1 MTAWQEN
8 MSTPPL
14 TRIGKYE
21 VTGLLGRGGMG
32 LVYRAF
38 DKHLGREVAIKTITE
53 GFAGDP
59 EMLERF
65 YREAAKTGMLKH
77 PNIVTVYDL
86 GEQEGFPYIVMEY
99 VAGEALDRVIQ
110 SARPLPLASRLRII
124 EQVCSALAYAH
135 RNDVIHRDVKP
146 ANVIVQPDGV
156 AKLLDFGIARQEKQ
170 DRGLTRTGNV
180 IGTIHY
186 MAPERLR
193 DRAFDGRSDI
203 FSAGIMLYQLLT
215 GQLPFNGEDFGVI
228 QKLLNEKHPPLSNY
242 LHAYPVALDA
252 ILDRSLAKD
261 PDERYNSAD
270 EMAAEISAVV
280 DEVKKGQ
287 VLEMVEQAESLV
299 KEQEFTKAREVLLQ
313 VTKLDAQHTKARQLL
328 VLVQQHLAMLQRAGQ
343 IRELKFQAETEA
355 HERQYDIAISHLEE
369 ALRLD
374 PSSSELAEML
384 ESVRGKKQTRERI
397 EGYLQQA
404 DGARSRGD
412 LGAAQAIIAKA
423 LDLDRD
429 DSRVRAAY
437 AAVVQQVEEAARLAK
452 TRQLLDSARNEMGSR
467 RFTAAMKLLSEVEHL
482 DPSNPEVISLLK
494 QAKTGQEQERRRI
507 IVEQLQNEISAAT
520 THKQLTTAASRVN
533 VALERMPNEP
543 SLLKFKGQLSRQI
556 RDFEARREVD
566 ETVQRCRALLETAP
580 QEALHLV
587 RDKLREFPGNER
599 LLVLQA
605 SVEEQIESVK
615 LQESRAHFLAQAH
628 EAINQ
633 HQYRQAVRLL
643 DTCQADGIFSDEIT
657 ELLEFARHE
666 ADQQQRESLV
676 EKSFAEAQGL
686 LAKGAYLEAIRLL
699 EPVVQQTG
707 DVSMRALLDKARS
720 QEQVLQQ
727 KIGTVL
733 NATQELLQSELYE
746 EAASWIESQPELILQ
761 APPVQEDLR
770 KLRAARDREQA
781 LSQMVGNAYG
791 ALDSLDVAGG
801 WATLEAGLQSNP
813 ESPLLKRTRET
824 FEKRMRVTA
833 DEALSSALERAHG
846 ALDAGDPRGAVD
858 VIRSVAALTEHARL
872 ELQGE
877 RQRLLKDAL
886 RARML
891 ARIGIRKTHA
901 TGIRT
906 KTED

>member
-1 MTAWQEN
+1 

-215 GQLPFNGEDFGVI
+215 GQLPFNGEDFSVI
-228 QKLLNEKHPPLSNY
+228 QKLLNEKHPPLGNY
-242 LHAYPVALDA
+242 LHEYPAALDA
-252 ILDRSLAKD
+252 ILDHSLAKD

-270 EMAAEISAVV
+270 EMAAEISTVV

-343 IRELKFQAETEA
+343 IRELKFQAETET

-384 ESVRGKKQTRERI
+384 DSVRRKKQARERI

-412 LGAAQAIIAKA
+412 LGAAQSIIAKA
-423 LDLDRD
+423 LEVDKD

-467 RFTAAMKLLSEVEHL
+467 RFTAAMKLLNEVEQI

-494 QAKTGQEQERRRI
+494 QAKTGQEQERRRMV
-507 IVEQLQNEISAAT
+507 VEQLQDEISLAT
-520 THKQLTTAASRVN
+520 THEQLTTAVSRVN

-543 SLLKFKGQLSRQI
+543 SLLKFKGQLSRQL

-580 QEALHLV
+580 EEALQLV
-587 RDKLREFPGNER
+587 REKLREFPGNER

-633 HQYRQAVRLL
+633 HQYRQALRLL
-643 DTCQADGIFSDEIT
+643 ETCHADGIFSDEIA

-686 LAKGAYLEAIRLL
+686 LAKGAYMEAIRLL

-720 QEQVLQQ
+720 QEQILQL
-727 KIGTVL
+727 KIGNLL
-733 NATQELLQSELYE
+733 NAVQELVQGGLYE
-746 EAASWIESQPELILQ
+746 EAASWIESQPELVLQ
-761 APPVQEDLR
+761 ALPVQEELR
-770 KLRAARDREQA
+770 KVRAASDREQA
-781 LSQMVGNAYG
+781 LLHIVGNAYG
-791 ALDSLDVAGG
+791 ALDNLDVAGG

-824 FEKRMRVTA
+824 FEKRTRVTA
-833 DEALSSALERAHG
+833 DEALSSALERARG
-846 ALDAGDPRGAVD
+846 ALATGDSRTAVD

-901 TGIRT
+901 TGTRT

>member
-1 MTAWQEN
+1 
-8 MSTPPL
+8 MSTQPL

-110 SARPLPLASRLRII
+110 SARPLPLAFRLRII

-170 DRGLTRTGNV
+170 ERGLTRTGNV

-215 GQLPFNGEDFGVI
+215 GQLPFSGEDFSVV
-228 QKLLNEKHPPLSNY
+228 QKLLNEKHPPLGNY
-242 LHAYPVALDA
+242 LQDYPAALDA

-270 EMAAEISAVV
+270 EMAAEIYAVAE
-280 DEVKKGQ
+280 EVKKNQ
-287 VLEMVEQAESLV
+287 VLEMFQRAESLV
-299 KEQEFTKAREVLLQ
+299 KEQEYTKARELLLQ
-313 VTKLDAQHTKARQLL
+313 VTKLDGQHTGARQLL
-328 VLVQQHLAMLQRAGQ
+328 VVVQQNLALRQRAGQ
-343 IRELKFQAETEA
+343 IKELKFQADA
-355 HERQYDIAISHLEE
+355 ALHERQYDVAISQIEE

-384 ESVRGKKQTRERI
+384 ESVRRKKQARERI

-404 DGARSRGD
+404 DGARTRGD
-412 LGAAQAIIAKA
+412 LEAAQAIIAKA
-423 LDLDRD
+423 LDLDKE

-452 TRQLLDSARNEMGSR
+452 TRELLDSARSEMGSR
-467 RFTAAMKLLSEVEHL
+467 HFTAAMKLLSDVEQI
-482 DPSNPEVISLLK
+482 DPSNPELISLLK
-494 QAKTGQEQERRRI
+494 QAKSGQEQEQRRRV
-507 IVEQLQNEISAAT
+507 VEQLQNEISVAT
-520 THKQLTTAASRVN
+520 THEQLTTAAARVN
-533 VALERMPNEP
+533 IALERMPNEP
-543 SLLKFKGQLSRQI
+543 SLLKFKGQLVRQI

-566 ETVQRCRALLETAP
+566 DTVQRCRALLETAP
-580 QEALHLV
+580 HEALQLV

-599 LLVLQA
+599 LLVLQS
-605 SVEEQIESVK
+605 SVEEQIENIK
-615 LQESRAHFLAQAH
+615 LQESREHFLAQAH

-633 HQYRQAVRLL
+633 RQYRQAVRLL
-643 DTCQADGIFSDEIT
+643 ETCQADGIFSGEIA

-676 EKSFAEAQGL
+676 ETTFAEAQGL
-686 LAKGAYLEAIRLL
+686 LAKGAYVAAIRLL
-699 EPVVQQTG
+699 EPVVQKTS

-720 QEQVLQQ
+720 QEQALQQ
-727 KIGTVL
+727 KIGNVL
-733 NATQELLQSELYE
+733 STAQELVQGALYE
-746 EAASWIESQPELILQ
+746 EAVTFLQSQPDSVSQ
-761 APPVQEDLR
+761 APPVQEEVR
-770 KLRAARDREQA
+770 KLRATRDNEEA
-781 LSQMVGNAYG
+781 LLQLVGNAYG
-791 ALDSLDVAGG
+791 ALDNLDGAGG

-813 ESPLLKRTRET
+813 ESPLLNRVRET
-824 FEKRMRVTA
+824 FQKRMRVTA
-833 DEALSSALERAHG
+833 DEALSAALQRARA
-846 ALDAGDPRGAVD
+846 ALAAGEPRSAVD
-858 VIRSVAALTEHARL
+858 VIRSVAALTGHARL

-877 RQRLLKDAL
+877 RQQLLKEAL

-891 ARIGIRKTHA
+891 ARIGIRRTRSSAIPA
-901 TGIRT
+901 TP
-906 KTED
+906 EE

>member
-1 MTAWQEN
+1 L
-8 MSTPPL
+8 STQPL

-99 VAGEALDRVIQ
+99 VAGEALDRMIQ
-110 SARPLPLASRLRII
+110 SARPLPLAFRLKIV

-170 DRGLTRTGNV
+170 ERGLTRTGNV

-203 FSAGIMLYQLLT
+203 FSVGIMLYQLLT
-215 GQLPFNGEDFGVI
+215 GQLPFTGEDFSVV

-242 LHAYPVALDA
+242 LHDYPAALDA

-261 PDERYNSAD
+261 PDQRYNSAD
-270 EMAAEISAVV
+270 EMAAEIYAVAE
-280 DEVKKGQ
+280 EVKKSQ
-287 VLEMVEQAESLV
+287 VLEMIEQAESLV
-299 KEQEFTKAREVLLQ
+299 KDQEYTKAREILLQ
-313 VTKLDAQHTKARQLL
+313 VTKLDAQHTKARILL
-328 VLVQQHLAMLQRAGQ
+328 VVVQQNLALLQRAGQ
-343 IRELKFQAETEA
+343 IRELKFQADA
-355 HERQYDIAISHLEE
+355 ALHERQYDLSIGHLEE

-384 ESVRGKKQTRERI
+384 GSVRGKKLARERI
-397 EGYLQQA
+397 EGYLRQA

-412 LGAAQAIIAKA
+412 LEAAQAIIAKA
-423 LDLDRD
+423 LDLDKD

-452 TRQLLDSARNEMGSR
+452 TRQLLDSARSEMGSR
-467 RFTAAMKLLSEVEHL
+467 RFTAAMKLLSEVEQI

-494 QAKTGQEQERRRI
+494 QAKSGQEQEQRRRV
-507 IVEQLQNEISAAT
+507 VEQLQNEISVAT
-520 THKQLTTAASRVN
+520 THEQLTTAAARVN

-543 SLLKFKGQLSRQI
+543 SLLKFKGQMSRQI

-580 QEALHLV
+580 HDALQLV

-599 LLVLQA
+599 LLVLQS
-605 SVEEQIESVK
+605 SVEEQLESIK
-615 LQESRAHFLAQAH
+615 LQESRAHYLAQAH

-643 DTCQADGIFSDEIT
+643 ETCQADGIFSGEIV

-686 LAKGAYLEAIRLL
+686 LAKGAYVAAIRLL

-720 QEQVLQQ
+720 QDQALQQ
-727 KIGTVL
+727 KIGNVL
-733 NATQELLQSELYE
+733 NAAQELVQGELSE
-746 EAASWIESQPELILQ
+746 EAVTLLQSQPELVLQ
-761 APPVQEDLR
+761 AAPVQEEIR
-770 KLRAARDREQA
+770 KLRAARDSEEATLR
-781 LSQMVGNAYG
+781 LVGSAYG
-791 ALDSLDVAGG
+791 ALDNLDVAGG

-813 ESPLLKRTRET
+813 ESPLLNRVRET

-833 DEALSSALERAHG
+833 DEALSSALERARA
-846 ALDAGDPRGAVD
+846 ALAAGDPRSAVD
-858 VIRSVAALTEHARL
+858 VIRSVSALTGHARL

-877 RQRLLKDAL
+877 RQRLLKEAL

-891 ARIGIRKTHA
+891 ARIGIR
-901 TGIRT
+901 RT
-906 KTED
+906 RPISSQTTPDD

>member
-1 MTAWQEN
+1 
-8 MSTPPL
+8 
-14 TRIGKYE
+14 
-21 VTGLLGRGGMG
+21 MG

-99 VAGEALDRVIQ
+99 VAGEALDRMIQ
-110 SARPLPLASRLRII
+110 SARPLPLAFRLKIV

-170 DRGLTRTGNV
+170 ERGLTRTGNV

-203 FSAGIMLYQLLT
+203 FSVGIMLYQLLT
-215 GQLPFNGEDFGVI
+215 GQLPFTGEDFSVV

-242 LHAYPVALDA
+242 LHDYPAALDA
-252 ILDRSLAKD
+252 ILDRSLAKA
-261 PDERYNSAD
+261 PDQRYNSAD
-270 EMAAEISAVV
+270 EMAAEIYAVAE
-280 DEVKKGQ
+280 EVKKSQ
-287 VLEMVEQAESLV
+287 VLEMIEQAESLV
-299 KEQEFTKAREVLLQ
+299 KDQEYTKAREILLQ

-328 VLVQQHLAMLQRAGQ
+328 VAVQQNLALLQRAGQ
-343 IRELKFQAETEA
+343 IRELKFQAEA
-355 HERQYDIAISHLEE
+355 ALHERQYDLAIGHLEE
-369 ALRLD
+369 ALRMD

-384 ESVRGKKQTRERI
+384 GSVRGKKLARERI
-397 EGYLQQA
+397 EGYLRQA

-412 LGAAQAIIAKA
+412 LEAAQAIIAKA
-423 LDLDRD
+423 LDLDKD

-452 TRQLLDSARNEMGSR
+452 TRQLLDSARSEMGSR
-467 RFTAAMKLLSEVEHL
+467 RFTAAMKLLSEVEQI

-494 QAKTGQEQERRRI
+494 QAKSGQEQEQRRRV
-507 IVEQLQNEISAAT
+507 VEQLQNEISVAT
-520 THKQLTTAASRVN
+520 THEQLTTAAARVN
-533 VALERMPNEP
+533 MALERMPNEP

-580 QEALHLV
+580 HDALQLV

-599 LLVLQA
+599 LLVLQS
-605 SVEEQIESVK
+605 SVEEQLESIK
-615 LQESRAHFLAQAH
+615 LQESRAHYLAQAH

-643 DTCQADGIFSDEIT
+643 ETCQADGIFSGEIA

-686 LAKGAYLEAIRLL
+686 LAKGAYVAAIRLL

-720 QEQVLQQ
+720 QDQALQQ
-727 KIGTVL
+727 KIGNVL
-733 NATQELLQSELYE
+733 NAAQELVQGELSE
-746 EAASWIESQPELILQ
+746 EAVTLLQSQPELVLQ
-761 APPVQEDLR
+761 AAPVQEEIR
-770 KLRAARDREQA
+770 KLRAARDSEEATLR
-781 LSQMVGNAYG
+781 LVGSAYG
-791 ALDSLDVAGG
+791 ALDNLDVAGG

-813 ESPLLKRTRET
+813 ESPLLNRVRET
-824 FEKRMRVTA
+824 FEERMRVTA
-833 DEALSSALERAHG
+833 DEALSSALERARA
-846 ALDAGDPRGAVD
+846 ALAAGDPRSAVD
-858 VIRSVAALTEHARL
+858 VIRSVSALTGHARL

-877 RQRLLKDAL
+877 RQRLLKEAL

-891 ARIGIRKTHA
+891 ARIGIR
-901 TGIRT
+901 RT
-906 KTED
+906 RPISSQTTPDD

>member
-1 MTAWQEN
+1 
-8 MSTPPL
+8 MSTQPL

-110 SARPLPLASRLRII
+110 SARPLPLAFRLRII

-170 DRGLTRTGNV
+170 ERGLTRTGNV

-215 GQLPFNGEDFGVI
+215 GQLPFSGEDFSVV
-228 QKLLNEKHPPLSNY
+228 QKLLNEKHPPLGNY
-242 LHAYPVALDA
+242 LQDYPAALDA

-270 EMAAEISAVV
+270 EMAAEIYAVAE
-280 DEVKKGQ
+280 EVKKNQ
-287 VLEMVEQAESLV
+287 VLEMFQRAESLV
-299 KEQEFTKAREVLLQ
+299 KEQEYTKARELLLQ
-313 VTKLDAQHTKARQLL
+313 VTKLDGQHTGARQLL
-328 VLVQQHLAMLQRAGQ
+328 VVVQQNLALRQRAGQ
-343 IRELKFQAETEA
+343 IKELKFQADA
-355 HERQYDIAISHLEE
+355 ALHERQYDVAISQIEE

-384 ESVRGKKQTRERI
+384 ESVRRKKQARERI

-404 DGARSRGD
+404 DGARTRGD
-412 LGAAQAIIAKA
+412 LEAAQAIIAKA
-423 LDLDRD
+423 LDLDKE

-437 AAVVQQVEEAARLAK
+437 ASVVQQVEEAARLAK
-452 TRQLLDSARNEMGSR
+452 TRELLDSARSEMGSR
-467 RFTAAMKLLSEVEHL
+467 HFTAAMKLLSDVEQI
-482 DPSNPEVISLLK
+482 DPSNPELISLLK
-494 QAKTGQEQERRRI
+494 QAKSGQEQEQRRRV
-507 IVEQLQNEISAAT
+507 VEQLQNEISVAT
-520 THKQLTTAASRVN
+520 THEQLTTAAARVN
-533 VALERMPNEP
+533 IALERMPNEP
-543 SLLKFKGQLSRQI
+543 SLLKFKGQLVRQI

-566 ETVQRCRALLETAP
+566 DTVQRCRALLETAP
-580 QEALHLV
+580 HEALQLV

-599 LLVLQA
+599 LLVLQS
-605 SVEEQIESVK
+605 SVEEQIENIK
-615 LQESRAHFLAQAH
+615 LQESREHFLAQAH

-633 HQYRQAVRLL
+633 RQYRQAVRLL
-643 DTCQADGIFSDEIT
+643 ETCQADGIFSGEIA

-676 EKSFAEAQGL
+676 ETTFAEAQGL
-686 LAKGAYLEAIRLL
+686 LAKGAYVAAIRLL
-699 EPVVQQTG
+699 EPVVQKTS

-720 QEQVLQQ
+720 QEQALQQ
-727 KIGTVL
+727 KIGNVL
-733 NATQELLQSELYE
+733 STAQELVQGALYE
-746 EAASWIESQPELILQ
+746 EAVTFLQSQPDSVSQ
-761 APPVQEDLR
+761 APPVQEEVR
-770 KLRAARDREQA
+770 KLRATRDNEEA
-781 LSQMVGNAYG
+781 LLQLVGNAYG
-791 ALDSLDVAGG
+791 ALDNLDGAGG

-813 ESPLLKRTRET
+813 ESPLLNRVRET
-824 FEKRMRVTA
+824 FQKRMRVTA
-833 DEALSSALERAHG
+833 DEALSAALQRARA
-846 ALDAGDPRGAVD
+846 ALAAGEPRSAVD
-858 VIRSVAALTEHARL
+858 VIRSVAALTGHARL

-877 RQRLLKDAL
+877 RQQLLKEAL

-891 ARIGIRKTHA
+891 ARIGIRRTRSSAIPA
-901 TGIRT
+901 TP
-906 KTED
+906 EE

>member
-1 MTAWQEN
+1 
-8 MSTPPL
+8 MSTQPL

-99 VAGEALDRVIQ
+99 VAGEALDRMIQ
-110 SARPLPLASRLRII
+110 SARPLPLAFRLKIV

-170 DRGLTRTGNV
+170 ERGLTRTGNV

-203 FSAGIMLYQLLT
+203 FSVGIMLYQLLT
-215 GQLPFNGEDFGVI
+215 GQLPFTGEDFSVV

-242 LHAYPVALDA
+242 LHDYPAALDA

-261 PDERYNSAD
+261 PDQRYNSAD
-270 EMAAEISAVV
+270 EMAAEIYAVAE
-280 DEVKKGQ
+280 EVKKSQ
-287 VLEMVEQAESLV
+287 VLEMIEQAESLV
-299 KEQEFTKAREVLLQ
+299 KDQEYTKAREILLQ

-328 VLVQQHLAMLQRAGQ
+328 VVVQQNLALLQRAGQ
-343 IRELKFQAETEA
+343 IRELKFQADA
-355 HERQYDIAISHLEE
+355 ALHERQYDLSIGHLEE

-384 ESVRGKKQTRERI
+384 GSVRGKKLARERI
-397 EGYLQQA
+397 EGYLRQA

-412 LGAAQAIIAKA
+412 LEAAQAIIAKA
-423 LDLDRD
+423 LDLDKD

-452 TRQLLDSARNEMGSR
+452 TRQLLDSARSEMGSR
-467 RFTAAMKLLSEVEHL
+467 RFTAAMKLLSEVEQI

-494 QAKTGQEQERRRI
+494 QAKSGQEQEQRRRV
-507 IVEQLQNEISAAT
+507 VEQLQNEISVAT
-520 THKQLTTAASRVN
+520 THEQLTTAAARVN

-543 SLLKFKGQLSRQI
+543 SLLKFKGQMSRQI

-580 QEALHLV
+580 HDALQLV

-599 LLVLQA
+599 LLVLQS
-605 SVEEQIESVK
+605 SVEEQLESIK
-615 LQESRAHFLAQAH
+615 LQESRAHYLAQAH

-643 DTCQADGIFSDEIT
+643 ETCQADGIFSGEIV

-686 LAKGAYLEAIRLL
+686 LAKGAYVAAIRLL

-720 QEQVLQQ
+720 QDQALQQ
-727 KIGTVL
+727 KIGNVL
-733 NATQELLQSELYE
+733 NAAQELVQGELSE
-746 EAASWIESQPELILQ
+746 EAVTLLQSQPELVLQ
-761 APPVQEDLR
+761 AAPVQEEIR
-770 KLRAARDREQA
+770 KLRAARDSEEATLR
-781 LSQMVGNAYG
+781 LVGSAYG
-791 ALDSLDVAGG
+791 ALDNLDVAGG

-813 ESPLLKRTRET
+813 ESPLLNRVRET

-833 DEALSSALERAHG
+833 DEALSSALERARA
-846 ALDAGDPRGAVD
+846 ALAAGDPRSAVD
-858 VIRSVAALTEHARL
+858 VIRSVSALTGHARL

-877 RQRLLKDAL
+877 RQRLLKEAL

-891 ARIGIRKTHA
+891 ARIGIR
-901 TGIRT
+901 RT
-906 KTED
+906 RPISSQTTPDD

>member
-1 MTAWQEN
+1 LSA
-8 MSTPPL
+8 PPL

-99 VAGEALDRVIQ
+99 VAGEALDRMIQ
-110 SARPLPLASRLRII
+110 SARPLPLASRLKII

-170 DRGLTRTGNV
+170 ERGLTRTGNV

-215 GQLPFNGEDFGVI
+215 GQLPFTGEDFSVV

-242 LHAYPVALDA
+242 LHDYPAALDA

-261 PDERYNSAD
+261 PDQRYNSAD
-270 EMAAEISAVV
+270 EMAAEIYAAA

-287 VLEMVEQAESLV
+287 VLEMFQQAESLV
-299 KEQEFTKAREVLLQ
+299 KDEEYIKAREILLQ

-328 VLVQQHLAMLQRAGQ
+328 VVVQQNLALRQRADQ
-343 IRELKFQAETEA
+343 IRELKFQSEA
-355 HERQYDIAISHLEE
+355 ALQERQYDVAINHLEE

-384 ESVRGKKQTRERI
+384 GSVRQKKQAKERI
-397 EGYLQQA
+397 EGYLRQA
-404 DGARSRGD
+404 DGARGRGD
-412 LGAAQAIIAKA
+412 LEAAQAIIAKA
-423 LDLDRD
+423 LDLDQD

-437 AAVVQQVEEAARLAK
+437 AAVVQQVEEAARVAK
-452 TRQLLDSARNEMGSR
+452 TRQLLESARNEMGSR
-467 RFTAAMKLLSEVEHL
+467 HFTAAMKLLSEVEQI

-494 QAKTGQEQERRRI
+494 QAKSGQEQEQRRRV
-507 IVEQLQNEISAAT
+507 VEQLQNEISVAT
-520 THKQLTTAASRVN
+520 SHEQLSTVASRVN
-533 VALERMPNEP
+533 MALERMPNEP

-566 ETVQRCRALLETAP
+566 DTVQRCRALLETAP
-580 QEALHLV
+580 QDALQVV

-599 LLVLQA
+599 LLVLQ
-605 SVEEQIESVK
+605 SSIEEQIEHIK
-615 LQESRAHFLAQAH
+615 LQESRAHFLAQAN

-633 HQYRQAVRLL
+633 RQYRQAVRLME
-643 DTCQADGIFSDEIT
+643 TCQADGIFSGEIA

-676 EKSFAEAQGL
+676 ETSFSEAQGL
-686 LAKGAYLEAIRLL
+686 LAKGAYLAAIRLL
-699 EPVVQQTG
+699 EPVVQQTA

-720 QEQVLQQ
+720 QEQALQQ
-727 KIGTVL
+727 KIGGVL
-733 NATQELLQSELYE
+733 GAAQELVQGELYD
-746 EAASWIESQPELILQ
+746 EAITFLQSQPELVLQ
-761 APPVQEDLR
+761 APPVQEELR
-770 KLRAARDREQA
+770 KLRAVRENEEATLQ
-781 LSQMVGNAYG
+781 LVGNAYG
-791 ALDSLDVAGG
+791 ALDSFDVAGG
-801 WATLEAGLQSNP
+801 WTILEAGLRANP
-813 ESPLLKRTRET
+813 DSPLLKRVRET

-833 DEALSSALERAHG
+833 DEALSSALEGARA
-846 ALDAGDPRGAVD
+846 ALAAGDARAAVD
-858 VIRSVAALTEHARL
+858 VIRSVSALTGHARL

-877 RQRLLKDAL
+877 RQRLLKEAL
-886 RARML
+886 RSRML
-891 ARIGIRKTHA
+891 ARIGIRRGRNTA
-901 TGIRT
+901 TRPAA
-906 KTED
+906 ED

>member
-1 MTAWQEN
+1 
-8 MSTPPL
+8 MSTKPL

-110 SARPLPLASRLRII
+110 SARPLPLVFRLKII

-170 DRGLTRTGNV
+170 ERGLTRTGNV

-215 GQLPFNGEDFGVI
+215 GQLPFAGEDASVI
-228 QKLLNEKHPPLSNY
+228 QKLLNERHPPLSNY
-242 LHAYPVALDA
+242 LSDYPPELDA

-261 PDERYNSAD
+261 PDDRYSSAD
-270 EMAAEISAVV
+270 EMAGEIYAVA
-280 DEVKKGQ
+280 DGVKKGQ
-287 VLEMVEQAESLV
+287 VLEMLEQAESLV
-299 KEQEFTKAREVLLQ
+299 KEQEFLKARELLLQ
-313 VTKLDAQHTKARQLL
+313 VTKLDGQHTKARQLL
-328 VLVQQHLAMLQRAGQ
+328 VQVQQNLALRARAGQ
-343 IRELKFQAETEA
+343 IRELRFQAEA
-355 HERQYDIAISHLEE
+355 ALHERQYDVAIGHLEE

-384 ESVRGKKQTRERI
+384 ESVRKKKQTRERI
-397 EGYLQQA
+397 EGYLRQA

-412 LGAAQAIIAKA
+412 LESAQAMIAKA
-423 LDLDRD
+423 LDLDKE

-437 AAVVQQVEEAARLAK
+437 AVVVQQVEEAARVAK
-452 TRQLLDSARNEMGSR
+452 ARQLLESARNEMASR
-467 RFTAAMKLLSEVEHL
+467 RFTAAMKLLNDVEQI
-482 DPSNPEVISLLK
+482 DPSNPELISLLK
-494 QAKTGQEQERRRI
+494 QAKAGQELEQRRRV
-507 IVEQLQNEISAAT
+507 VEQLQNEISVAT
-520 THKQLTTAASRVN
+520 THEQLVTAAARVAM
-533 VALERMPNEP
+533 ALERMPNEP

-556 RDFEARREVD
+556 ADSEARREVD
-566 ETVQRCRALLETAP
+566 ETVRRCRALLDTAP
-580 QEALHLV
+580 QEALQLV
-587 RDKLREFPGNER
+587 RDKLHDFPGNER
-599 LLVLQA
+599 LLILQT
-605 SVEEQIESVK
+605 SVEEEVENSK
-615 LQESRAHFLAQAH
+615 LQEYRAHFLAQAH
-628 EAINQ
+628 KAINQ
-633 HQYRQAVRLL
+633 SQYRQAVRLL
-643 DTCQADGIFSDEIT
+643 ETCQADGIFSAEIS

-666 ADQQQRESLV
+666 AEQQQQESLV
-676 EKSFAEAQGL
+676 ETTFAEAQGL
-686 LAKGAYLEAIRLL
+686 LAKGSYEAAIRLL
-699 EPVVQQTG
+699 EPVVQQTN

-720 QEQVLQQ
+720 QEQALQQ
-727 KIGTVL
+727 KIEAAM
-733 NATQELLQSELYE
+733 NAARELINGELYE
-746 EAASWIESQPELILQ
+746 EAATFLESQPDPVLQVPAVQEEIRKVRAAWASEAEILQ
-761 APPVQEDLR
+761 L
-770 KLRAARDREQA
+770 
-781 LSQMVGNAYG
+781 VGTAYA
-791 ALDSLDVAGG
+791 ALDNLDLSGG
-801 WATLEAGLQSNP
+801 WAALEAGLQSHP
-813 ESPLLKRTRET
+813 ESLLLKRAREN
-824 FEKRMRVTA
+824 FGGRMRGTA
-833 DEALSSALERAHG
+833 DRALSLALTQARA
-846 ALDAGDPRGAVD
+846 ALAAGDSRSAVD
-858 VIRSVAALTEHARL
+858 RMRSAADIANHASL

-877 RQRLLKDAL
+877 RQQLLKEAQ
-886 RARML
+886 RGRMFS
-891 ARIGIRKTHA
+891 RIGIRRNRSTPTQTA
-901 TGIRT
+901 P
-906 KTED
+906 EE

>member
-1 MTAWQEN
+1 
-8 MSTPPL
+8 MSTQPL

-110 SARPLPLASRLRII
+110 SARPLPLAFRLKII

-170 DRGLTRTGNV
+170 ERGLTRTGNV

-215 GQLPFNGEDFGVI
+215 GQLPFSGEDFSVV
-228 QKLLNEKHPPLSNY
+228 QKLLNEKHPPLGNY
-242 LHAYPVALDA
+242 LHDYPAALDA
-252 ILDRSLAKD
+252 ILDHSLAKD

-270 EMAAEISAVV
+270 EMAAEIYAVAE
-280 DEVKKGQ
+280 EVKKSQ
-287 VLEMVEQAESLV
+287 VLEMFQRAESLV
-299 KEQEFTKAREVLLQ
+299 KEQDYIKARELLLQ
-313 VTKLDAQHTKARQLL
+313 VTKLDGQHTGARQLL
-328 VLVQQHLAMLQRAGQ
+328 VVVQQNLALRQRAGQ
-343 IRELKFQAETEA
+343 IKELKFQAEA
-355 HERQYDIAISHLEE
+355 AIHEKQYDVAISQIEE

-374 PSSSELAEML
+374 PSSSELGDML
-384 ESVRGKKQTRERI
+384 ESVRRKKQARERI
-397 EGYLQQA
+397 EGYLRQA

-412 LGAAQAIIAKA
+412 LEAAQAIIAKA
-423 LDLDRD
+423 LDLDKE

-452 TRQLLDSARNEMGSR
+452 TRQLLDSARSEMGSR
-467 RFTAAMKLLSEVEHL
+467 HFTAAMKLLSDVEQI
-482 DPSNPEVISLLK
+482 DPSNPELISLLK
-494 QAKTGQEQERRRI
+494 QAKSGQEQEQRRRV
-507 IVEQLQNEISAAT
+507 VEQLQNEISVAT
-520 THKQLTTAASRVN
+520 THEQLTTAAARVN
-533 VALERMPNEP
+533 MALERMPNEP
-543 SLLKFKGQLSRQI
+543 SLLKFKGQLVRQI

-566 ETVQRCRALLETAP
+566 DTVQRCRALLETAP
-580 QEALHLV
+580 QGALQLV

-599 LLVLQA
+599 LLVLQS
-605 SVEEQIESVK
+605 SVEEQIENIK

-633 HQYRQAVRLL
+633 RQFRQAVRLL
-643 DTCQADGIFSDEIT
+643 ETCQADGIFSGEIT

-676 EKSFAEAQGL
+676 ETTFAEAQGL
-686 LAKGAYLEAIRLL
+686 LAKGAYVAAIRLL
-699 EPVVQQTG
+699 EPVVQKTS

-720 QEQVLQQ
+720 QEQALQQ
-727 KIGTVL
+727 KIGNVL
-733 NATQELLQSELYE
+733 SAAQELVQGELYE
-746 EAASWIESQPELILQ
+746 EAVTFLQSQPDTVSQ
-761 APPVQEDLR
+761 APPVQEQIR
-770 KLRAARDREQA
+770 KLQATRDSEEA
-781 LSQMVGNAYG
+781 LLQLVGKAYG
-791 ALDSLDVAGG
+791 ALDNLDVAGG

-813 ESPLLKRTRET
+813 ESPLLNRVRET
-824 FEKRMRVTA
+824 FQKRMRVTA
-833 DEALSSALERAHG
+833 DEALSAALERARA
-846 ALDAGDPRGAVD
+846 ALAAGEPRSAVD
-858 VIRSVAALTEHARL
+858 VIRSVAGLTGHARL

-877 RQRLLKDAL
+877 RQRLLKEAL
-886 RARML
+886 RSRML
-891 ARIGIRKTHA
+891 ARIGIRKTRSSA
-901 TGIRT
+901 TPAT
-906 KTED
+906 PED

>member
-1 MTAWQEN
+1 
-8 MSTPPL
+8 
-14 TRIGKYE
+14 
-21 VTGLLGRGGMG
+21 MG

-99 VAGEALDRVIQ
+99 VAGEALDRMIQ
-110 SARPLPLASRLRII
+110 SARPLPLAFRLKIV

-170 DRGLTRTGNV
+170 ERGLTRTGNV

-203 FSAGIMLYQLLT
+203 FSVGIMLYQLLT
-215 GQLPFNGEDFGVI
+215 GQLPFTGEDFSVV

-242 LHAYPVALDA
+242 LHDYPAALDA

-261 PDERYNSAD
+261 PDQRYNSAD
-270 EMAAEISAVV
+270 EMAAEIYAVAE
-280 DEVKKGQ
+280 EVKKSQ
-287 VLEMVEQAESLV
+287 VLEMIEQAESLV
-299 KEQEFTKAREVLLQ
+299 KDQEYTKAREILLQ

-328 VLVQQHLAMLQRAGQ
+328 VAVQQNLALLQRAGQ
-343 IRELKFQAETEA
+343 IRELKFQAEA
-355 HERQYDIAISHLEE
+355 ALHERQYDLAIGHLEE
-369 ALRLD
+369 ALRMD

-384 ESVRGKKQTRERI
+384 GSVRGKKLARERI
-397 EGYLQQA
+397 EGYLRQA

-412 LGAAQAIIAKA
+412 LEAAQAIIAKA
-423 LDLDRD
+423 LDLDKD

-452 TRQLLDSARNEMGSR
+452 TRQLLDSARSEMGSR
-467 RFTAAMKLLSEVEHL
+467 RFTAAMKLLSEVEQI

-494 QAKTGQEQERRRI
+494 QAKSGQEQEQRRRV
-507 IVEQLQNEISAAT
+507 VEQLQNEISVAT
-520 THKQLTTAASRVN
+520 THEQLTTAAARVN
-533 VALERMPNEP
+533 MALERMPNEP

-580 QEALHLV
+580 HDALQLV

-599 LLVLQA
+599 LLVLQS
-605 SVEEQIESVK
+605 SVEEQLESIK
-615 LQESRAHFLAQAH
+615 LQESRAHYLAQAH

-643 DTCQADGIFSDEIT
+643 ETCQADGIFSGEIA

-686 LAKGAYLEAIRLL
+686 LAKGAYVAAIRLL

-720 QEQVLQQ
+720 QDQALQQ
-727 KIGTVL
+727 KIGNVL
-733 NATQELLQSELYE
+733 NAAQELVQGELSE
-746 EAASWIESQPELILQ
+746 EAVTLLQSQPELVLQ
-761 APPVQEDLR
+761 AAPVQEEIR
-770 KLRAARDREQA
+770 KLRAARDSEEATLR
-781 LSQMVGNAYG
+781 LVGSAYG
-791 ALDSLDVAGG
+791 ALDNLDVAGG

-813 ESPLLKRTRET
+813 ESPLLNRVRET
-824 FEKRMRVTA
+824 FEERMRVTA
-833 DEALSSALERAHG
+833 DEALSSALERARA
-846 ALDAGDPRGAVD
+846 ALAAGDPRSAVD
-858 VIRSVAALTEHARL
+858 VIRSVSALTGHARL

-877 RQRLLKDAL
+877 RQRLLKEAL

-891 ARIGIRKTHA
+891 ARIGIR
-901 TGIRT
+901 RT
-906 KTED
+906 RPISSQTTPDD

>member
-1 MTAWQEN
+1 
-8 MSTPPL
+8 MSTQPL

-110 SARPLPLASRLRII
+110 SARPLPLAFRLKII

-170 DRGLTRTGNV
+170 ERGLTRTGNV

-215 GQLPFNGEDFGVI
+215 GHLPFTGEDVSVI

-242 LHAYPVALDA
+242 LHDYPAALDA
-252 ILDRSLAKD
+252 ILDHSLAKD
-261 PDERYNSAD
+261 PDQRYNSAD
-270 EMAAEISAVV
+270 EMAAEIYAAA

-287 VLEMVEQAESLV
+287 VLEMYEQAESLV
-299 KEQEFTKAREVLLQ
+299 KDEEYIKAREILLQ
-313 VTKLDAQHTKARQLL
+313 VTKLDGQHTKARQLL
-328 VLVQQHLAMLQRAGQ
+328 VLVQQNLALRQRAEQ
-343 IRELKFQAETEA
+343 IRELKFQSDAA
-355 HERQYDIAISHLEE
+355 LHERQYDVAIGHIEE

-374 PSSSELAEML
+374 PTSSELKELL
-384 ESVRGKKQTRERI
+384 ESVRNKKQARERI
-397 EGYLQQA
+397 EGYLRQA

-412 LGAAQAIIAKA
+412 LEAAQSIIAKA

-437 AAVVQQVEEAARLAK
+437 AAVVQQAEEAARLAK
-452 TRQLLDSARNEMGSR
+452 TRQLLDSARHEMGSR
-467 RFTAAMKLLSEVEHL
+467 RFTAAMKLLMDVEQI

-494 QAKTGQEQERRRI
+494 QAKTGQEQEQRRRV
-507 IVEQLQNEISAAT
+507 VEQLQNEISVAT
-520 THKQLTTAASRVN
+520 THEQLTTAAARVN

-566 ETVQRCRALLETAP
+566 DTVQRCRALLETAP
-580 QEALHLV
+580 HDALQLV
-587 RDKLREFPGNER
+587 RDKLRDFPGNER
-599 LLVLQA
+599 LLVLQS
-605 SVEEQIESVK
+605 SVEEQIENSK

-633 HQYRQAVRLL
+633 RQYRQAVRLL
-643 DTCQADGIFSDEIT
+643 ETCQADGIFSGEIA

-676 EKSFAEAQGL
+676 ETSFAEAQGL
-686 LAKGAYLEAIRLL
+686 LAKGAYFAAIRLL

-720 QEQVLQQ
+720 HEQALQQ
-727 KIGTVL
+727 KMGTVL
-733 NATQELLQSELYE
+733 SAAEELVQGGLFE
-746 EAASWIESQPELILQ
+746 EAVNFLQSQPELVLQ
-761 APPVQEDLR
+761 APLVQEQLR
-770 KLRAARDREQA
+770 KLRSARDSEEA
-781 LSQMVGNAYG
+781 TLQMVGDAYG
-791 ALDSLDVAGG
+791 ALDNLDVAGG

-813 ESPLLKRTRET
+813 ESPLLKRVRET
-824 FEKRMRVTA
+824 FEKRVRVTA
-833 DEALSSALERAHG
+833 DEALSSALERAQA
-846 ALDAGDPRGAVD
+846 ALAAGDARAAVD
-858 VIRSVAALTEHARL
+858 VIRSVSALTGHARL
-872 ELQGE
+872 ELQSD
-877 RQRLLKDAL
+877 RQRLLKEAL
-886 RARML
+886 RSRML
-891 ARIGIRKTHA
+891 ARIGIR
-901 TGIRT
+901 RT
-906 KTED
+906 RSTSTRPKAED

>member
-1 MTAWQEN
+1 
-8 MSTPPL
+8 MSTQPL

-110 SARPLPLASRLRII
+110 SARPLPLAFRLRII

-170 DRGLTRTGNV
+170 ERGLTRTGNV

-215 GQLPFNGEDFGVI
+215 GQLPFSGEDFSVV
-228 QKLLNEKHPPLSNY
+228 QKLLNEKHPPLGNY
-242 LHAYPVALDA
+242 LQDYPAALDA

-270 EMAAEISAVV
+270 EMAAEIYAVAE
-280 DEVKKGQ
+280 EVKKNQ
-287 VLEMVEQAESLV
+287 VLEMFQRAESLV
-299 KEQEFTKAREVLLQ
+299 KEQEYTKARELLLQ
-313 VTKLDAQHTKARQLL
+313 VTKLDGQHTGARQLL
-328 VLVQQHLAMLQRAGQ
+328 VVVQQNLALRQRAGQ
-343 IRELKFQAETEA
+343 IKELKFQADA
-355 HERQYDIAISHLEE
+355 ALHERQYDVAISQIEE

-384 ESVRGKKQTRERI
+384 ESVRRKKQARERI

-404 DGARSRGD
+404 DGARTRGD
-412 LGAAQAIIAKA
+412 LEAAQAIIAKA
-423 LDLDRD
+423 LDLDKE

-452 TRQLLDSARNEMGSR
+452 TRELLDSARSEIGSR
-467 RFTAAMKLLSEVEHL
+467 HFTAAMKLLSDVEQI
-482 DPSNPEVISLLK
+482 DPSNPELISLLK
-494 QAKTGQEQERRRI
+494 QAKSGQEQEQRRRV
-507 IVEQLQNEISAAT
+507 VEQLQNEISVAT
-520 THKQLTTAASRVN
+520 THEQLTTAAARVN
-533 VALERMPNEP
+533 IALERMPNEP
-543 SLLKFKGQLSRQI
+543 SLLKFKGQLVRQI

-566 ETVQRCRALLETAP
+566 DTVQRCRALLETAP
-580 QEALHLV
+580 HEALQLV

-599 LLVLQA
+599 LLVLQS
-605 SVEEQIESVK
+605 SVEEQIENIK
-615 LQESRAHFLAQAH
+615 LQESREHFLAQAH

-633 HQYRQAVRLL
+633 RQYRQAVRLL
-643 DTCQADGIFSDEIT
+643 ETCQADGIFSGEIA

-676 EKSFAEAQGL
+676 ETTFAEAQGL
-686 LAKGAYLEAIRLL
+686 LAKGAYVAAIRLL
-699 EPVVQQTG
+699 EPVVQKTS

-720 QEQVLQQ
+720 QEQALQQ
-727 KIGTVL
+727 KIGNVL
-733 NATQELLQSELYE
+733 STAQELVQGALYE
-746 EAASWIESQPELILQ
+746 EAVTFLQSQPDSVSQ
-761 APPVQEDLR
+761 APPVQEEVR
-770 KLRAARDREQA
+770 KLRATRDNEEA
-781 LSQMVGNAYG
+781 LLQLVGNAYG
-791 ALDSLDVAGG
+791 ALDNLDGAGG

-813 ESPLLKRTRET
+813 ESPLLNRVRET
-824 FEKRMRVTA
+824 FQKRMRVTA
-833 DEALSSALERAHG
+833 DEALSAALQRARA
-846 ALDAGDPRGAVD
+846 ALAAGEPRSAVD
-858 VIRSVAALTEHARL
+858 VIRSVAALTGHARL

-877 RQRLLKDAL
+877 RQQLLKEAL

-891 ARIGIRKTHA
+891 ARIGIRRTRSSAIPA
-901 TGIRT
+901 TP
-906 KTED
+906 EE

>member
-1 MTAWQEN
+1 
-8 MSTPPL
+8 MSTQPL

-99 VAGEALDRVIQ
+99 VAGEALDRMIQ
-110 SARPLPLASRLRII
+110 SARPLPLAFRLKIV

-170 DRGLTRTGNV
+170 ERGLTRTGNV

-203 FSAGIMLYQLLT
+203 FSVGIMLYQLLT
-215 GQLPFNGEDFGVI
+215 GQLPFTGEDFSVV

-242 LHAYPVALDA
+242 LHDYPAALDA

-261 PDERYNSAD
+261 PDQRYNSAD
-270 EMAAEISAVV
+270 EMAAEIYAVAE
-280 DEVKKGQ
+280 EVKKSQ
-287 VLEMVEQAESLV
+287 VLEMIEQAESLV
-299 KEQEFTKAREVLLQ
+299 KDQEYTKAREILLQ

-328 VLVQQHLAMLQRAGQ
+328 VAVQQNLALLQRAGQ
-343 IRELKFQAETEA
+343 IRELKFQAEA
-355 HERQYDIAISHLEE
+355 ALHERQYDLAIGHLEE
-369 ALRLD
+369 ALRMD

-384 ESVRGKKQTRERI
+384 GSVRGKKLARERI
-397 EGYLQQA
+397 EGYLRQA

-412 LGAAQAIIAKA
+412 LEAAQAIIAKA
-423 LDLDRD
+423 LDLDKD

-452 TRQLLDSARNEMGSR
+452 TRQLLDSARSEMGSR
-467 RFTAAMKLLSEVEHL
+467 RFTAAMKLLSEVEQI

-494 QAKTGQEQERRRI
+494 QAKSGQEQEQRRRV
-507 IVEQLQNEISAAT
+507 VEQLQNEISVAT
-520 THKQLTTAASRVN
+520 THEQLTTAAARVN
-533 VALERMPNEP
+533 MALERMPNEP

-580 QEALHLV
+580 HDALQLV

-599 LLVLQA
+599 LLVLQS
-605 SVEEQIESVK
+605 SVEEQLESIK
-615 LQESRAHFLAQAH
+615 LQESRAHYLAQAH

-643 DTCQADGIFSDEIT
+643 ETCQADGIFSGEIA

-686 LAKGAYLEAIRLL
+686 LAKGAYVAAIRLL

-720 QEQVLQQ
+720 QDQALQQ
-727 KIGTVL
+727 KIGNVL
-733 NATQELLQSELYE
+733 NAAQELVQGELSE
-746 EAASWIESQPELILQ
+746 EAVTLLQSQPELVLQ
-761 APPVQEDLR
+761 AAPVQEEIR
-770 KLRAARDREQA
+770 KLRAARDSEEATLR
-781 LSQMVGNAYG
+781 LVGSAYG
-791 ALDSLDVAGG
+791 ALDNLDVAGG

-813 ESPLLKRTRET
+813 ESPLLNRVRET
-824 FEKRMRVTA
+824 FEERMRVTA
-833 DEALSSALERAHG
+833 DEALSSALERARA
-846 ALDAGDPRGAVD
+846 ALAAGDPRSAVD
-858 VIRSVAALTEHARL
+858 VIRSVSALTGHARL

-877 RQRLLKDAL
+877 RQRLLKEAL

-891 ARIGIRKTHA
+891 ARIGIR
-901 TGIRT
+901 RT
-906 KTED
+906 RPISSQTTPDD

>member
-1 MTAWQEN
+1 
-8 MSTPPL
+8 MSTQPL

-99 VAGEALDRVIQ
+99 VAGEALDRMIQ
-110 SARPLPLASRLRII
+110 SARPLPLAFRLKIV

-170 DRGLTRTGNV
+170 ERGLTRTGNV

-203 FSAGIMLYQLLT
+203 FSVGIMLYQLLT
-215 GQLPFNGEDFGVI
+215 GQLPFTGEDFSVV

-242 LHAYPVALDA
+242 LHDYPAALDA
-252 ILDRSLAKD
+252 ILDRSLAKA
-261 PDERYNSAD
+261 PDQRYNSAD
-270 EMAAEISAVV
+270 EMAAEIYAVAE
-280 DEVKKGQ
+280 EVKKSQ
-287 VLEMVEQAESLV
+287 VLEMIEQAESLV
-299 KEQEFTKAREVLLQ
+299 KDQEYTKAREILLQ

-328 VLVQQHLAMLQRAGQ
+328 VAVQQNLALLQRAGQ
-343 IRELKFQAETEA
+343 IRELKFQAEA
-355 HERQYDIAISHLEE
+355 ALHERQYDLAIGHLEE
-369 ALRLD
+369 ALRMD

-384 ESVRGKKQTRERI
+384 GSVRGKKLARERI
-397 EGYLQQA
+397 EGYLRQA

-412 LGAAQAIIAKA
+412 LEAAQAIIAKA
-423 LDLDRD
+423 LDLDKD

-452 TRQLLDSARNEMGSR
+452 TRQLLDSARSEMGSR
-467 RFTAAMKLLSEVEHL
+467 RFTAAMKLLSEVEQI

-494 QAKTGQEQERRRI
+494 QAKSGQEQEQRRRV
-507 IVEQLQNEISAAT
+507 VEQLQNEISVAT
-520 THKQLTTAASRVN
+520 THEQLTTAAARVN
-533 VALERMPNEP
+533 MALERMPNEP

-580 QEALHLV
+580 HDALQLV

-599 LLVLQA
+599 LLVLQS
-605 SVEEQIESVK
+605 SVEEQLESIK
-615 LQESRAHFLAQAH
+615 LQESRAHYLAQAH

-643 DTCQADGIFSDEIT
+643 ETCQADGIFSGEIA

-686 LAKGAYLEAIRLL
+686 LAKGAYVAAIRLL

-720 QEQVLQQ
+720 QDQALQQ
-727 KIGTVL
+727 KIGNVL
-733 NATQELLQSELYE
+733 NAAQELVQGELSE
-746 EAASWIESQPELILQ
+746 EAVTLLQSQPELVLQ
-761 APPVQEDLR
+761 AAPVQEEIR
-770 KLRAARDREQA
+770 KLRAARDSEEATLR
-781 LSQMVGNAYG
+781 LVGSAYG
-791 ALDSLDVAGG
+791 ALDNLDVAGG

-813 ESPLLKRTRET
+813 ESPLLNRVRET
-824 FEKRMRVTA
+824 FEERMRVTA
-833 DEALSSALERAHG
+833 DEALSSALERARA
-846 ALDAGDPRGAVD
+846 ALAAGDPRSAVD
-858 VIRSVAALTEHARL
+858 VIRSVSALTGHARL

-877 RQRLLKDAL
+877 RQRLLKEAL

-891 ARIGIRKTHA
+891 ARIGIR
-901 TGIRT
+901 RT
-906 KTED
+906 RPISSQTTPDD

>member
-1 MTAWQEN
+1 
-8 MSTPPL
+8 MSTQPL

-110 SARPLPLASRLRII
+110 SARPLPLAFRLKII

-170 DRGLTRTGNV
+170 ERGLTRTGNV

-215 GQLPFNGEDFGVI
+215 GQLPFSGEDFSVV
-228 QKLLNEKHPPLSNY
+228 QKLLNEKHPPLGNY
-242 LHAYPVALDA
+242 LHDYPAALDA
-252 ILDRSLAKD
+252 ILDHSLAKD

-270 EMAAEISAVV
+270 EMASEIYAVAE
-280 DEVKKGQ
+280 EVKKSQ
-287 VLEMVEQAESLV
+287 VLVMFQRAESLV
-299 KEQEFTKAREVLLQ
+299 KEQDYLKARELLLQ
-313 VTKLDAQHTKARQLL
+313 VTKLDGQHTGARQLL
-328 VLVQQHLAMLQRAGQ
+328 VVVQQNLALRQRAGQ
-343 IRELKFQAETEA
+343 IKELKFQAEA
-355 HERQYDIAISHLEE
+355 ALHERQYDAAISQIEE

-374 PSSSELAEML
+374 PSSSELSEML
-384 ESVRGKKQTRERI
+384 ESVRRKKQARERI

-412 LGAAQAIIAKA
+412 LEAAQAIIAKA
-423 LDLDRD
+423 LDLDKE

-452 TRQLLDSARNEMGSR
+452 TRQLLDSARSEMGSR
-467 RFTAAMKLLSEVEHL
+467 HFTAAMKLLSDVEQI
-482 DPSNPEVISLLK
+482 DPSNPELISLLK
-494 QAKTGQEQERRRI
+494 QAKSGQEQEQRRRV
-507 IVEQLQNEISAAT
+507 VEQLQNEISVAT
-520 THKQLTTAASRVN
+520 THEQLTTAAARVN
-533 VALERMPNEP
+533 IALERMPNEP
-543 SLLKFKGQLSRQI
+543 SLLKFKGQLVRQI
-556 RDFEARREVD
+556 REVEARREVD
-566 ETVQRCRALLETAP
+566 DTVQRCRALLETAP
-580 QEALHLV
+580 PEALQLV

-599 LLVLQA
+599 LLVLQS
-605 SVEEQIESVK
+605 SVEEQIENIK

-633 HQYRQAVRLL
+633 RQFRQAVRLL
-643 DTCQADGIFSDEIT
+643 ETCHADGIFSDEIT

-666 ADQQQRESLV
+666 AEQQQRESLV
-676 EKSFAEAQGL
+676 ETTFAEAQGL
-686 LAKGAYLEAIRLL
+686 LAKGAYVAAIRLL
-699 EPVVQQTG
+699 EPVVQKTS

-720 QEQVLQQ
+720 QEQALQQ
-727 KIGTVL
+727 KIGNVL
-733 NATQELLQSELYE
+733 STMQELVQGELYE
-746 EAASWIESQPELILQ
+746 EAVSFLQSQPDSVSQ
-761 APPVQEDLR
+761 APPVQEEIR
-770 KLRAARDREQA
+770 KLRATRDSEEA
-781 LSQMVGNAYG
+781 LLQLVGNAYG
-791 ALDSLDVAGG
+791 ALDNLDVAGG

-813 ESPLLKRTRET
+813 ESPLLNRVRET
-824 FEKRMRVTA
+824 FQKRMRVTA
-833 DEALSSALERAHG
+833 DEALSAALERARA
-846 ALDAGDPRGAVD
+846 ALAAGEARSAVD
-858 VIRSVAALTEHARL
+858 VIRSVAAFTGHARL

-877 RQRLLKDAL
+877 RQQLLKEAL
-886 RARML
+886 RSRML
-891 ARIGIRKTHA
+891 ARIGIRRTRSTA
-901 TGIRT
+901 TSAT
-906 KTED
+906 PEE

>member
-1 MTAWQEN
+1 L
-8 MSTPPL
+8 STQPL

-99 VAGEALDRVIQ
+99 VAGEALDRMIQ
-110 SARPLPLASRLRII
+110 SARPLPLAFRLKIV

-170 DRGLTRTGNV
+170 ERGLTRTGNV

-203 FSAGIMLYQLLT
+203 FSVGIMLYQLLT
-215 GQLPFNGEDFGVI
+215 GQLPFTGEDFSVV

-242 LHAYPVALDA
+242 LHDYPAALDA

-261 PDERYNSAD
+261 PDQRYNSAD
-270 EMAAEISAVV
+270 EMAAEIYAVAE
-280 DEVKKGQ
+280 EVKKGQ
-287 VLEMVEQAESLV
+287 VLEMIEQAESLV
-299 KEQEFTKAREVLLQ
+299 KDQEYTKAREILLQ

-328 VLVQQHLAMLQRAGQ
+328 VVVQQNLALLQRAGQ
-343 IRELKFQAETEA
+343 IRELKFQAEA
-355 HERQYDIAISHLEE
+355 ALHERQYDLAIGHLEE

-374 PSSSELAEML
+374 PSSSELAEL
-384 ESVRGKKQTRERI
+384 LGSVRGKKLARERI
-397 EGYLQQA
+397 EGYLRQA

-412 LGAAQAIIAKA
+412 LEAAQAIIAKA
-423 LDLDRD
+423 LDLDKD

-452 TRQLLDSARNEMGSR
+452 TRQLLDSARSEMGSR
-467 RFTAAMKLLSEVEHL
+467 RFTAAMKLLSEVEQI

-494 QAKTGQEQERRRI
+494 QAKSGQEQEQRRRV
-507 IVEQLQNEISAAT
+507 VEQLQNEISVAT
-520 THKQLTTAASRVN
+520 THEQLTTAAARVN
-533 VALERMPNEP
+533 MALERMPNEP

-580 QEALHLV
+580 HDALQLV

-599 LLVLQA
+599 LLVLQS
-605 SVEEQIESVK
+605 SVEEQLESIK
-615 LQESRAHFLAQAH
+615 LQESRAHYLAQAH

-643 DTCQADGIFSDEIT
+643 ETCQADGIFSGEIA

-686 LAKGAYLEAIRLL
+686 LAKGAYVAAIRLL

-720 QEQVLQQ
+720 QDQALQQ
-727 KIGTVL
+727 KIGNVL
-733 NATQELLQSELYE
+733 NAAQELVQGELSE
-746 EAASWIESQPELILQ
+746 EAVTFLQSQPELVLQ
-761 APPVQEDLR
+761 APPVQEEIR
-770 KLRAARDREQA
+770 KLRAARDSEEATLR
-781 LSQMVGNAYG
+781 LMGSAYG
-791 ALDSLDVAGG
+791 ALDNLDVAGG

-813 ESPLLKRTRET
+813 ESPLLNRVRET

-833 DEALSSALERAHG
+833 DEALSSALERARA
-846 ALDAGDPRGAVD
+846 ALAAGDPRSAVD
-858 VIRSVAALTEHARL
+858 VIRSVSALTGHARL

-877 RQRLLKDAL
+877 RQRLLKEAL

-891 ARIGIRKTHA
+891 ARIGIR
-901 TGIRT
+901 RT
-906 KTED
+906 RTIPSQTTPDD

>member
-1 MTAWQEN
+1 

-14 TRIGKYE
+14 TRIGKYG

-99 VAGEALDRVIQ
+99 VAGEALDRIIQ
-110 SARPLPLASRLRII
+110 SARPLPLASRLKII

-170 DRGLTRTGNV
+170 ERGLTRTGNV
-180 IGTIHY
+180 IGTVHY

-215 GQLPFNGEDFGVI
+215 GQLPFNGEDFSVI
-228 QKLLNEKHPPLSNY
+228 QKLLNERHPPLSNY
-242 LHAYPVALDA
+242 LHEYPTALDA

-287 VLEMVEQAESLV
+287 VLEMVQQAESLV
-299 KEQEFTKAREVLLQ
+299 KDQEFTKAREILLQ

-328 VLVQQHLAMLQRAGQ
+328 VMVQQNLAMLQRAGQ
-343 IRELKFQAETEA
+343 IKELRFQAEAEV
-355 HERQYDIAISHLEE
+355 HERQYDLAISHLEE

-384 ESVRGKKQTRERI
+384 ESVRRTKQARERI

-412 LGAAQAIIAKA
+412 LEAAQAMIARA
-423 LDLDRD
+423 LDLDKE

-437 AAVVQQVEEAARLAK
+437 AVIVQQVEEAARLAK

-467 RFTAAMKLLSEVEHL
+467 RFTAAMKLLSEVEQI

-494 QAKTGQEQERRRI
+494 QAKAGQEQEQRRRV
-507 IVEQLQNEISAAT
+507 VEQLQNEISAAT
-520 THKQLTTAASRVN
+520 THEQLTTATARVN

-566 ETVQRCRALLETAP
+566 ETVQRCRALLETSP
-580 QEALHLV
+580 QEALQLV

-599 LLVLQA
+599 LLVLQS
-605 SVEEQIESVK
+605 SVQEQIESVK
-615 LQESRAHFLAQAH
+615 LHETRAHFLAQAH

-643 DTCQADGIFSDEIT
+643 ETCQADGIFSDDIA

-666 ADQQQRESLV
+666 ADQQQRESLM

-686 LAKGAYLEAIRLL
+686 LAKGAYLEAIRRL

-720 QEQVLQQ
+720 QEQALQQ
-727 KIGTVL
+727 KIGKAL
-733 NATQELLQSELYE
+733 NTAQDLTQGELFE
-746 EAASWIESQPELILQ
+746 EAATLLESQPELVLQ
-761 APPVQEDLR
+761 ATPVQDELK
-770 KLRAARDREQA
+770 KLRAASDREEA
-781 LSQMVGNAYG
+781 SLKLIGSAYG
-791 ALDSLDVAGG
+791 ALDNHDMAGG
-801 WATLEAGLQSNP
+801 WAILEAGLQSNP
-813 ESPLLKRTRET
+813 ESPLLKRARET
-824 FEKRMRVTA
+824 FEKRMRATA
-833 DEALSSALERAHG
+833 DEALSSALESAHQ
-846 ALDAGDPRGAVD
+846 ALAVGDPRAAVD
-858 VIRSVAALTEHARL
+858 VIRSVAGLTEYARL

-886 RARML
+886 RAKML
-891 ARIGIRKTHA
+891 ARVGIRRTHA
-901 TGIRT
+901 TGTRA
-906 KTED
+906 KTGD

>member
-1 MTAWQEN
+1 
-8 MSTPPL
+8 MSTKPL

-110 SARPLPLASRLRII
+110 SARPLALVFRLKVI

-170 DRGLTRTGNV
+170 ERGLTRTGNV

-215 GQLPFNGEDFGVI
+215 GQLPFSGEDASVI
-228 QKLLNEKHPPLSNY
+228 QKLLNERYPPLSNY
-242 LHAYPVALDA
+242 LSDYPPALDV

-261 PDERYNSAD
+261 PNDRYSSAD
-270 EMAAEISAVV
+270 EMAGDLYAVA

-287 VLEMVEQAESLV
+287 VLEMLEQAESLV
-299 KEQEFTKAREVLLQ
+299 KEQELLKARELLLQ

-328 VLVQQHLAMLQRAGQ
+328 VQVQQALALRQRAGQ
-343 IRELKFQAETEA
+343 IRELRFQADA
-355 HERQYDIAISHLEE
+355 ALQERQYDIAIGHLEE

-374 PSSSELAEML
+374 QSSSELAELL
-384 ESVRGKKQTRERI
+384 ESVRRKKQTRERI
-397 EGYLQQA
+397 EGYLRQA
-404 DGARSRGD
+404 DGARNRGD
-412 LGAAQAIIAKA
+412 LESAQAIIAKA
-423 LDLDRD
+423 LDLDKE

-437 AAVVQQVEEAARLAK
+437 AVIVQQVEEAARVAK
-452 TRQLLDSARNEMGSR
+452 ARQLLESARSEMGNR
-467 RFTAAMKLLSEVEHL
+467 RFAAAMKLLNDVEQI
-482 DPSNPEVISLLK
+482 DPSNPELISLLK
-494 QAKTGQEQERRRI
+494 QAKAGQEQEQRRRV
-507 IVEQLQNEISAAT
+507 VEQLQNEISLAT
-520 THKQLTTAASRVN
+520 THEQLTTAAARVN
-533 VALERMPNEP
+533 LALERMPNEP

-556 RDFEARREVD
+556 AESEARREVD
-566 ETVQRCRALLETAP
+566 ETVRRCRALLDTAP
-580 QEALHLV
+580 QEALQLV
-587 RDKLREFPGNER
+587 RDKLRDFPGNER
-599 LLVLQA
+599 LLILQT
-605 SVEEQIESVK
+605 SVEEEVENSR
-615 LQESRAHFLAQAH
+615 LQEYREHFLAQANK
-628 EAINQ
+628 AISQ
-633 HQYRQAVRLL
+633 SQYRQAVRLL
-643 DTCQADGIFSDEIT
+643 ETCQADGIVSAEIS

-666 ADQQQRESLV
+666 AEQQERESLV
-676 EKSFAEAQGL
+676 ETIYAEAQGL
-686 LAKGAYLEAIRLL
+686 LAKGSYEAAIRLL

-707 DVSMRALLDKARS
+707 DVSMRVLLDKARS
-720 QEQVLQQ
+720 QEQAVRQR
-727 KIGTVL
+727 IEAVM
-733 NATQELLQSELYE
+733 NAARELISVELYE
-746 EAASWIESQPELILQ
+746 EAAIFLESQPDAVLEI
-761 APPVQEDLR
+761 PVVQEEIR
-770 KLRAARDREQA
+770 KVRAAWESEAEA
-781 LSQMVGNAYG
+781 LQLVGTAYG
-791 ALDSLDVAGG
+791 ALDNLDISGG
-801 WATLEAGLQSNP
+801 WLALEAGLQAHP
-813 ESPLLKRTRET
+813 ESLLLKRARET
-824 FEKRMRVTA
+824 FGSRMRVTA
-833 DEALSSALERAHG
+833 DQALSLALTKARA
-846 ALDAGDPRGAVD
+846 ALAAGDSRSAVD
-858 VIRSVAALTEHARL
+858 LMNSASDIANHASL

-877 RQRLLKDAL
+877 RQQLLKEAQ
-886 RARML
+886 RGRIFS
-891 ARIGIRKTHA
+891 RIGIRRNRSTS
-901 TGIRT
+901 TQPT
-906 KTED
+906 PEE